1 MNDFA
6 FEIVSEPETD
16 VEEISLVNQLADQA
30 IEANKIL
37 KEWPLCRSQVM
48 SPIDVDWE
56 KEKIGVQPT
65 TSRL

>member
-1 MNDFA
+1 MTLGNRMNDFA

-37 KEWPLCRSQVM
+37 KELEGR
-48 SPIDVDWE
+48 
-56 KEKIGVQPT
+56 
-65 TSRL
+65 